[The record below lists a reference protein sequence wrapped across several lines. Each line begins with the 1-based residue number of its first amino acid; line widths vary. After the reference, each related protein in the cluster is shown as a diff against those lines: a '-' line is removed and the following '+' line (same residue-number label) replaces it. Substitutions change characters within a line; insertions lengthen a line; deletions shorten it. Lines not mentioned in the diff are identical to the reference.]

1 MTEANKNKSR
11 YELFLESSR
20 FDSENHSNA
29 LKNNGP
35 FTYYSQVT
43 QLWTLSQN
51 INLNMLIYLF
61 GETIGAELVEQYVTE
76 CNKDL
81 IFFFAVVK
89 DNYAFFILHELK
101 NNKELLLID
110 N

>member
-1 MTEANKNKSR
+1 MEESNKSR
-11 YELFLESSR
+11 YDIF
-20 FDSENHSNA
+20 SENAELDYLKYANT

-35 FTYYSQVT
+35 FTHYSQVT
-43 QLWTLSQN
+43 QLWILSQN
-51 INLNMLIYLF
+51 INFNMLKYLF

-101 NNKELLLID
+101 NNKELFC